1 MTHCFTPLKKILIL
15 AAIQFVTIAA
25 MAQVKY
31 HSKDNLS
38 LSIAGTSTMHDWTMK
53 SAKGDVE
60 ATFTVGANGQISGLT
75 ALSFSTPA
83 EALKSEKSGMDKNAY
98 KALKTSKAPTL
109 SYTLTSATI
118 TGNVIKCQGKLTLAG
133 FTKET
138 DLVGTLKANADG
150 SLTVTGTKK
159 ISMKEYQIDPP
170 SFMMGTIKT
179 GNDITLTF
187 SVNLKK

>member
-1 MTHCFTPLKKILIL
+1 MTHCFTPLKKILLL
-15 AAIQFVTIAA
+15 AGIQLITLAA

-31 HSKDNLS
+31 QSKDNLN
-38 LSIAGTSTMHDWTMK
+38 LTVAGTSTMHDWTMK
-53 SAKGDVE
+53 SSKGDVS
-60 ATFTVGANGQISGLT
+60 ATFVVAANGQITDLSALT
-75 ALSFSTPA
+75 FTTPA

-98 KALKTSKAPTL
+98 KSLKTSKAPNLT
-109 SYTLTSATI
+109 YTLTSATI

-138 DLVGTLKANADG
+138 DLVATLKANADG
-150 SLTVTGTKK
+150 TLTVTGTKK
-159 ISMKEYQIDPP
+159 ISMKDYQIDPP

-187 SVNLKK
+187 SVTLKK